1 MHKVRDNS
9 LLCRAA
15 PMFEASG
22 HWTEIPFC
30 QPLCT
35 CPQGCRGAPCLLLR
49 EVWTAWDV
57 IPRVRRGGLYWKT

>member
-15 PMFEASG
+15 PMFGASG

-30 QPLCT
+30 
-35 CPQGCRGAPCLLLR
+35 
-49 EVWTAWDV
+49 
-57 IPRVRRGGLYWKT
+57 